1 MPVNNWSK
9 FNPSVTFYVTFYLVL
24 SSFTYRAELGAQY
37 T

>member
-9 FNPSVTFYVTFYLVL
+9 FNPSVTFYLVL